1 MSSRCVLSET
11 DKTNIKTSIPV
22 GSFVKWNKTGDQIWV
37 VITAMLGNHLIR
49 SLPNSE
55 NTYETRTADYANLIL
70 VKSARDFKWAD

>member
-1 MSSRCVLSET
+1 MSAQRVLSGTEKIT
-11 DKTNIKTSIPV
+11 IKASFPV
-22 GSFVKWNKTGDQIWV
+22 GSFVKWNKMGDQIWV

-70 VKSARDFKWAD
+70 VKSAHNSK